1 MLFKNFPFCLGLTAL
16 AFLAL
21 SACGGDSSSG
31 GDTPEKVDKVSTVDK
46 LPDCTEDFEGD
57 TVLVKDVK
65 ADYVCADGEWLNVD
79 SLNVVPDKKPESSS
93 SVASEDPDSESS
105 ESSSSATSVN
115 SSSDSAGSS
124 DSDDDSSSS
133 DASSERIIQGV
144 TQKGPFLKGAKVKV
158 LELESS
164 RNLVQTGNSFT
175 AVIQDDDGKFRLKA
189 RAMIGQFIE
198 LQAEGYFRNEVT
210 GGNSSAPLTLYA
222 YTDISKHEDGVVN
235 VNLLTHLE
243 YFRLAYLVSAI
254 KKTFKEA
261 KEQAKNEIL
270 DAFYISGKF
279 ASSEDLDIFSEGDG
293 NAALLAI
300 SVLMQSNLDVASLSE
315 RLTDFASDIEED
327 GEWNDETAKAKI
339 ADWASDQDM
348 SGGLSTIRQNVT
360 NWKLGAVPEFEKY
373 VRHFW
378 YTNYGLN
385 DCKTEGEVLAVKN
398 SRSDKYNTAVR
409 YICKSG
415 AWVEAS
421 ALEKDTYEWMP
432 GEDGEL
438 KKGSITDAKYK
449 YDTQLK
455 KWITATENDVALG
468 LGGCTVNK
476 TGTILQSSVDDVFY
490 ICKEQDWQV
499 AQEIDYETYG
509 EECSEVGKVIA
520 GAVTATNTYYCTSS
534 GWILVPMG
542 WSWDVPKEARL
553 NPTINYG
560 TLTESKAR
568 GGATYKT
575 VTIGDGESVQTWMA
589 ENLNYET
596 DKSWCYG
603 AENGSTTANCAVT
616 GRLYT
621 WAAAIDSAALYKD
634 KGLDCGNGKDC
645 RDALTTRIQ
654 GVCPDGWHLPSKTEW
669 EILFELVGGKSMAAK
684 ALKAKTGWCSG
695 CNGDDTYG
703 FSALPAGVRY
713 NNNKSDHIGSFAYFW
728 SATESTTE
736 RSNYVQLQV
745 DYKTANLNVEYK
757 SYGLSVRCV
766 KD

>member
-1 MLFKNFPFCLGLTAL
+1 MVFKNFPFCFGLTTL

-31 GDTPEKVDKVSTVDK
+31 GDTPEKVDKVSSVDD
-46 LPDCTEDFEGD
+46 LPDCTDDFEGD
-57 TVLVKDVK
+57 TVLVKDTK
-65 ADYVCADGEWLNVD
+65 TDYICTDGEWVNVD
-79 SLNVVPDKKPESSS
+79 SLNGTSDNKQKSSS
-93 SVASEDPDSESS
+93 SAASEDPDSKSS
-105 ESSSSATSVN
+105 ESSSSVTLVA
-115 SSSDSAGSS
+115 SSG

-133 DASSERIIQGV
+133 IVATDMTIKGAS
-144 TQKGPFLKGAKVKV
+144 QKGPFLKGSKVSIQ
-158 LELESS
+158 ELESGRS
-164 RNLVQTGNSFT
+164 LNQTGSTFS
-175 AVIQDDDGKFRLKA
+175 AVIQDNDGKFKLNA
-189 RAMIGQFIE
+189 RSMVSQYIE
-198 LQAEGYFRNEVT
+198 FQVEGYYRNELT
-210 GGNSSAPLTLYA
+210 GESSDAPLTLWGI
-222 YTDISKHEDGVVN
+222 TDVSKRDGGVVN
-235 VNLLTHLE
+235 INLLTHLE
-243 YFRLAYLVSAI
+243 YFYVVDLV
-254 KKTFKEA
+254 KNGKMKVYEA
-261 KEQAKNEIL
+261 KEKAQEAIL
-270 DAFYISGKF
+270 SAFYIKGDF
-279 ASSEDLDIFSEGDG
+279 ASSEDLDIFSKGDG

-300 SVLMQSNLDVASLSE
+300 SVLMQSNLDVAHLTE
-315 RLTDFASDIEED
+315 LLTDFASDIEED
-327 GEWNDETAKAKI
+327 GEWDDETAKAKI
-339 ADWASDQDM
+339 ADWASEQDL
-348 SGGLSTIRQNVT
+348 SGGLTKIRENIT
-360 NWKLGAVPEFEKY
+360 NWKLGTVPDFEKY
-373 VRHFW
+373 VRNFW

-385 DCKTEGEVLAVKN
+385 DCKTEGEILAVKN
-398 SRSDKYNTAVR
+398 ARSENHGTKIR

-421 ALEKDTYEWMP
+421 PSEKDTYGWTA

-449 YDTQLK
+449 YDAQLK

-520 GAVTATNTYYCTSS
+520 GAVTTTNTYYCTSS

-713 NNNKSDHIGSFAYFW
+713 GNNKSDHIGSFAYFW